1 MITVA
6 MGLVVVLFVSGLVEG
21 FVTPS
26 PLPAW
31 AKISIGTAVLA
42 AYWLYVLVCGGR
54 AHRAG
59 ARGDLGSQDT
69 GYTELAA

>member
-1 MITVA
+1 
-6 MGLVVVLFVSGLVEG
+6 
-21 FVTPS
+21 
-26 PLPAW
+26 LPVW
-31 AKISIGTAVLA
+31 AKISIGAAVLA

-54 AHRAG
+54 AYRSG